1 MEMKIRVV
9 KGSIWVHTPHGRA
22 VVGQATREH
31 APTWIRR
38 SLRSGVSATRVVTPW
53 GEKWV
58 ATRPDAVQWVRDTI
72 TASTLTI
79 IDNPVET
86 FATRPEQTKAV
97 VAAMRQ
103 HAIPTEVRKVQRRGA
118 DGRRAVVTTTR
129 VVGPVLAIALEQA
142 VSVLEGE
149 GIEPDVV
156 ACEAGGGGT
165 K

>member
-1 MEMKIRVV
+1 MKMEMKIRVV
-9 KGSIWVHTPHGRA
+9 KGSIWVHTPHGSA

-38 SLRSGVSATRVVTPW
+38 SLRSGTEATRVVTTW

-58 ATRPDAVQWVRDTI
+58 ATRPDAVRWVRDTI
-72 TASTLTI
+72 TDSALALVES
-79 IDNPVET
+79 PAET

-97 VAAMRQ
+97 VSAMRQ
-103 HAIPTEVRKVQRRGA
+103 HAIPTEVRKVQRRGS

-149 GIEPDVV
+149 GI
-156 ACEAGGGGT
+156 ATCEVGRGCGQ
-165 K
+165 